1 MMHLGG
7 VLVLSVAV
15 IPERLSI
22 LTDLQTDGALKAGSL
37 HVLAL
42 HVKSQVCLL
51 GDILGIDFL
60 LLCGITYFLS
70 KMSVP

>member
-22 LTDLQTDGALKAGSL
+22 LTDMQTDGALKAGSL

-42 HVKSQVCLL
+42 HVKPQVCLS
-51 GDILGIDFL
+51 GEILGFDFL
-60 LLCGITYFLS
+60 INVWNNLLS

>member
-1 MMHLGG
+1 
-7 VLVLSVAV
+7 VLSVAV

-42 HVKSQVCLL
+42 HVKPQVCLS
-51 GDILGIDFL
+51 GDSIFFL
-60 LLCGITYFLS
+60 SCGITFF
-70 KMSVP
+70 

>member
-1 MMHLGG
+1 
-7 VLVLSVAV
+7 VLSVAV

-42 HVKSQVCLL
+42 HVKPQVCLL
-51 GDILGIDFL
+51 GEIFGFDFL
-60 LLCGITYFLS
+60 FILRNNLFIY
-70 KMSVP
+70 KMSVPLLLVS

>member
-1 MMHLGG
+1 M
-7 VLVLSVAV
+7 LSVAV

-42 HVKSQVCLL
+42 HVKPQVCLS
-51 GDILGIDFL
+51 GDSIFFL
-60 LLCGITYFLS
+60 SCGITFF
-70 KMSVP
+70 